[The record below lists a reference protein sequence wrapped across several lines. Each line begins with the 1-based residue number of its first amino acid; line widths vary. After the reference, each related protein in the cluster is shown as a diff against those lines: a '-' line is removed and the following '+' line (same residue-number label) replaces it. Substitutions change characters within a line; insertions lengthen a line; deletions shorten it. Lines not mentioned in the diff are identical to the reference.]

1 MAMLVV
7 RIMLVRF
14 ILMHIRLRIVLR
26 CALPKEIR
34 IRCGHAN
41 IVALQA
47 ISTRDAG
54 SHYTP
59 QR

>member
-1 MAMLVV
+1 V

-41 IVALQA
+41 IVAPQA